1 MSSATTPA
9 RNALGLDKSHVND
22 AVAIT
27 GTDRL
32 AEPVHNHA
40 VIIQV
45 RSKKRSLHESIP
57 RKGRKEKNRTQKRES
72 KNAPSVAGFH
82 ISDKVHAAG
91 HVGYITGFTGKNA
104 YIRDADGKYIT
115 QPGKSHKQFRLAD
128 TRKICSN
135 RNWVFF

>member
-45 RSKKRSLHESIP
+45 RSKSALSTSRSPERAVKKRTG
-57 RKGRKEKNRTQKRES
+57 RRKENQRTRRLSQDFTSATRCMRQGTS
-72 KNAPSVAGFH
+72 DTLRGLPGRMP
-82 ISDKVHAAG
+82 ISAMRTAN
-91 HVGYITGFTGKNA
+91 T
-104 YIRDADGKYIT
+104 
-115 QPGKSHKQFRLAD
+115 
-128 TRKICSN
+128 
-135 RNWVFF
+135 